1 MSSNIL
7 LIDYSHD
14 QAVPLPTLIHTHP
27 KTNLR
32 RSIGALPLMLCICSI
47 RTQENSTVRV
57 TEQWHRLPREMLE
70 SPLLEIVKRPRHSP
84 QKSAIGNLP

>member
-1 MSSNIL
+1 MTKQFLCLFSSTHTPKL
-7 LIDYSHD
+7 ETFHWGTASD
-14 QAVPLPTLIHTHP
+14 AVYMFHQNTRKH
-27 KTNLR
+27 
-32 RSIGALPLMLCICSI
+32 
-47 RTQENSTVRV
+47 STVRV

>member
-27 KTNLR
+27 KTWDVPSGHCLWCCVYVP
-32 RSIGALPLMLCICSI
+32 SEHKE
-47 RTQENSTVRV
+47 TQHCEGDWAVAQV
-57 TEQWHRLPREMLE
+57 A
-70 SPLLEIVKRPRHSP
+70 KRDVGVSVVGDS
-84 QKSAIGNLP
+84 QEAKA